1 MTRNKFGL
9 NICPP
14 SIKFVQCQTILRN
27 ALKNSPNAEI
37 NELWKTTSTNKNIQY
52 DVYTTTKEV
61 IKAFRSNQENKLQDK
76 LSTQGSFFNSI
87 SKFALSQLTK
97 LWSAAQSSLPKNIF
111 NFSIRYINNSLPTR
125 QNLLRW
131 NLSPTSDCSKCL
143 QAETLLHVVSGCN
156 SYLDR
161 FTWRHDSV
169 LNFLAHTLLPVRD
182 TKFFADLPGFNSPS
196 IVTGDEYRPDM
207 LLTTSDNTLYVVE
220 LTVGHESN
228 LSNNTKRKKQ
238 KYSNPVKEL
247 KDDNRSVSFVNISMS
262 CLGVFANES
271 ISLLKMLDNIGFE
284 KKHQDFCVKR
294 MTTIAIRTTY
304 FIFCRRNKEWENLT
318 LLTY

>member
-14 SIKFVQCQTILRN
+14 SIKFVQCQTVPRN

-37 NELWKTTSTNKNIQY
+37 NELWKTTSANKNIQY

-131 NLSPTSDCSKCL
+131 NLSPTSDCSRCL
-143 QAETLLHVVSGCN
+143 QAETLLHIVSECN

-169 LNFLAHTLLPVRD
+169 
-182 TKFFADLPGFNSPS
+182 
-196 IVTGDEYRPDM
+196 
-207 LLTTSDNTLYVVE
+207 
-220 LTVGHESN
+220 
-228 LSNNTKRKKQ
+228 
-238 KYSNPVKEL
+238 
-247 KDDNRSVSFVNISMS
+247 
-262 CLGVFANES
+262 
-271 ISLLKMLDNIGFE
+271 
-284 KKHQDFCVKR
+284 
-294 MTTIAIRTTY
+294 
-304 FIFCRRNKEWENLT
+304 
-318 LLTY
+318 